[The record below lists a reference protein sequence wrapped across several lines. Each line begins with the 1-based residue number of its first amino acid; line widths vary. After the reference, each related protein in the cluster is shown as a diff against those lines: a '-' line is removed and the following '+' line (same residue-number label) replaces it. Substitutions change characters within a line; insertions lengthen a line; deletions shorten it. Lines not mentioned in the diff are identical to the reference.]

1 VAKVRASQQRTI
13 IHNWRER
20 LERWKRC
27 RKRDKKKKDKKD
39 LNFQNI
45 RKLDYGLYH
54 LQSTSHDSTM
64 CSMHIKAQEKV
75 KRD

>member
-1 VAKVRASQQRTI
+1 VAEVRASQQRTF
-13 IHNWRER
+13 IHNWKER

-27 RKRDKKKKDKKD
+27 RKEDKKD
-39 LNFQNI
+39 LKFQNI
-45 RKLDYGLYH
+45 RKLEYGLYH